1 MPRIAGVNIPDNKKI
16 GIALTYIYGIGVSL
30 SKKILKEA
38 KIDEERRAS
47 NLKTEE
53 LNKIKGIIEK
63 NYHIEGELKRE
74 IMMSVRR
81 LHDIGSWRGSR
92 HAKRL
97 PVRGQRTKTN
107 SRTVRG
113 NVRRTVTS
121 GRKPA
126 ATPT

>member
-16 GIALTYIYGIGVSL
+16 EVALTYVYGIGLAL

-38 KIDEERRAS
+38 HIDENRRAS
-47 NLKTEE
+47 DLKTEE
-53 LNKIKGIIEK
+53 LSKIKDIIEK
-63 NYHIEGELKRE
+63 NYHIEGMLKRE
-74 IMMSVRR
+74 IMMSIRR

-92 HAKRL
+92 HAKHL
-97 PVRGQRTKTN
+97 TVRGQRTRTN

-113 NVRRTVTS
+113 NVRKTVTS

-126 ATPT
+126 ATAT